1 MFKRLFSF
9 VALLA
14 VAFAVRADVVDSVQV
29 DSLMQELLDIYASE
43 KNLSYQT
50 GSVELYNGVA
60 KLQVPQGFKFLDA
73 EQSNMVLTR
82 FWGNPPSNNTL
93 GMLFP
98 ESVTPLG
105 EGFTYAVE
113 ITYSEEGYIKDDDA
127 KDLDY
132 GDLLEQMQED
142 AVASNQERV
151 KYGYTTVDLVGW
163 AVPPFYDA
171 DTKKLHWAKELRFGE
186 SEDNTLNYNIRI
198 LGRKGVLVLNIIS
211 DMNQLETVRPD
222 VEILMSSVNF
232 NEGYQYKDFDPSID
246 KVAAYGV
253 GGLIAGKILAKTG
266 MLALLG
272 KFGKFIIIGLIAL
285 LGGLRKFIFR
295 KKNDSESPERKPEI
309 EEQKID
315 R

>member
-1 MFKRLFSF
+1 MFKRILSF
-9 VALLA
+9 IALMTA
-14 VAFAVRADVVDSVQV
+14 AFAGRTDVVDSVQV
-29 DSLMQELLDIYASE
+29 DSLVQALIEVYELE
-43 KNLSYQT
+43 KSLSYQT
-50 GSVELYNGVA
+50 GAVELYNGVA
-60 KLQVPQGFKFLDA
+60 KLEVPQGFKFLDA

-82 FWGNPPSNNTL
+82 FWGNPPSDNTL

-105 EGFTYAVE
+105 ENFTYAVE

-132 GDLLEQMQED
+132 DDLLKQMQED
-142 AVASNQERV
+142 AAESNQERI
-151 KYGYTTVDLVGW
+151 KYGYMPVDLVGW
-163 AVPPFYDA
+163 AAQPFYDS

-211 DMNQLETVRPD
+211 DMSQLEVVKPD
-222 VEILMSSVNF
+222 VNTLLSSVNF

-253 GGLIAGKILAKTG
+253 GGLIAGKVLAKTG
-266 MLALLG
+266 ILALLG
-272 KFGKFIIIGLIAL
+272 KFGKFIIIGLIAA
-285 LGGLRKFIFR
+285 LGGLRKLFFR
-295 KKNDSESPERKPEI
+295 KKIDAERPVQKTEN
-309 EEQKID
+309 EEQKM
-315 R
+315 